1 MKEPP
6 RSTKES
12 LFSKDL
18 VIEILILGITI
29 TTIVFAT
36 WLYLMHKNVD
46 IVYARS
52 VIMMLMVF
60 IQNINVLNC
69 ISEKTSIFE
78 KNILS
83 NIFIPFTVI
92 GSILLQLLVSVIP
105 ITAKFLK
112 IVPLSIPTTIR
123 VFILSWI
130 IILVFEI
137 YKLFFKKENKNKKIE
152 Q

>member
-1 MKEPP
+1 MDKG
-6 RSTKES
+6 T
-12 LFSKDL
+12 D
-18 VIEILILGITI
+18 IT
-29 TTIVFAT
+29 V
-36 WLYLMHKNVD
+36 
-46 IVYARS
+46 ARS